1 MDFTCLLRKTHE
13 NTEKIATFVRL
24 FTKKTRRNMGFII
37 WIIGLVLCIKAV
49 LEILKWDIDGIKKLL
64 VVIILLLTSWVG
76 LAVYYFWGREN
87 LQAMLQK

>member
-1 MDFTCLLRKTHE
+1 
-13 NTEKIATFVRL
+13 
-24 FTKKTRRNMGFII
+24 MGFII

-64 VVIILLLTSWVG
+64 VVIILLLTSWIG

-87 LQAMLQK
+87 LQALLK